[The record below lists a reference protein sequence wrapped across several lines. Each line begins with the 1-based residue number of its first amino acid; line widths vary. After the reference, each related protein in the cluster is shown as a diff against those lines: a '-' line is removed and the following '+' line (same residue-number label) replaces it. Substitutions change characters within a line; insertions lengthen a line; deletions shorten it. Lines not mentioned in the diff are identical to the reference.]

1 MSGAAQ
7 LWGLVAAH
15 VVAGWNRT
23 SRESGVAGRAA
34 AAVVVLFVL
43 LALVPVGGLGAALGW
58 GLARELGAL
67 PAERAVRSLA
77 VIHLGAALAFGVL
90 AGVRAGS
97 STVDEGLRVFPLR
110 EGVLLVMELLGAA
123 FDLMLLMA
131 GAFFVGLG
139 AGVGARHPLLA
150 PAALHVALHGALWT
164 MLFALLVG
172 DAKRALLKRI
182 PLRLLLPGGAA
193 ALAGLWALAAR
204 FGPGRAALQEA
215 GGRAAALSPAGL
227 AWGGIGELARGHL
240 WAGLWPQLALLAATA
255 LLAGLAVLAHAAER
269 RLEARAARPADR
281 EAEVFRFRTPV
292 QGVARLFLWQ
302 VWTSRYGK
310 LLYFSQLP
318 LSLSAVFL
326 LRVLPAEGKAN
337 AEALQAALAKLPAG
351 TSLLVV
357 YVLYGLLNS
366 SGLLFNQF
374 AFDRAGVRTLLLLP
388 VSPADLAR
396 GKLRGHALFALL
408 QFLIGAPPLLLLG
421 LPEAGSLLR
430 AAASGGLVFLLLFA
444 PGFFFSVR
452 FPRKVAYA
460 AEGDAASST
469 PLAVSLALL
478 AQVAAAMALVWALDH
493 LAGRFA
499 APVLLA
505 AFALAA
511 LATVRLMPALGRALD
526 RHRERLVQEL
536 A

>member
-7 LWGLVAAH
+7 LWGLAAAH
-15 VVAGWNRT
+15 LQAGWNRT

-34 AAVVVLFVL
+34 AAVVVVFVL

-58 GLARELGAL
+58 GLGRELGAL
-67 PAERAVRSLA
+67 PAERAVRALA
-77 VIHLGAALAFGVL
+77 VIHLGAALAFGAL
-90 AGVRAGS
+90 AGVRAGPS
-97 STVDEGLRVFPLR
+97 IADEGLRVFPLR
-110 EGVLLVMELLGAA
+110 EGVLLVMELLGHAA
-123 FDLMLLMA
+123 DLMLLMA
-131 GAFFVGLG
+131 GAFFLGLG
-139 AGVGARHPLLA
+139 AGVAVRHPLLA
-150 PAALHVALHGALWT
+150 PAVLHVALHGALWA
-164 MLFALLVG
+164 MLLALLLG
-172 DAKRALLKRI
+172 DLKRALFKRI

-193 ALAGLWALAAR
+193 ALAGLWALAR
-204 FGPGRAALQEA
+204 FGPARAALQEA
-215 GGRAAALSPAGL
+215 GGRAALLSPPGL
-227 AWGGIGELARGHL
+227 AWAGAGELARGHL
-240 WAGLWPQLALLAATA
+240 WSGLWPQLVLLAATA
-255 LLAGLAVLAHAAER
+255 LLAGLAALAHAAER

-281 EAEVFRFRTPV
+281 EAEVFSFRTPV

-310 LLYFSQLP
+310 LLYLSQLP

-326 LRVLPAEGKAN
+326 LRVLPAQGKASG
-337 AEALQAALAKLPAG
+337 EAMQAALAKLPSG

-366 SGLLFNQF
+366 SGLLYNQF

-388 VSPADLAR
+388 VTPADLAR

-421 LPEAGSLLR
+421 LPDAASLLR

-460 AEGDAASST
+460 AEGEAASST

-478 AQVAAAMALVWALDH
+478 AQVAAAIALAWSLDR
-493 LAGRFA
+493 LGGRFA
-499 APVLLA
+499 APLLLA

-511 LATVRLMPALGRALD
+511 LATARLMPALGRALD